1 MTLIGKAFTFAV
13 LVLSV
18 IFMILALVA
27 NASHRNWKDVVLT
40 GVNGQ
45 PGLKQQIET
54 LRRTNDQL
62 REQQNRLQQT
72 LDRERAGRR
81 TALASLQTQLT
92 RLQDDLT
99 SSEKRVQDL
108 NASNIA
114 LAQENETNAEELQ
127 RLTDKNRDLRDTIRT
142 EQQNRD
148 KLFTQTLTLTD
159 QMNQLRGFK
168 TQLEERN
175 AQLATQVTRFEE
187 VIAAKGINVNDPL
200 DGAPPERN
208 GVILEVDRPR
218 RLVSVSIGEDEG
230 LRRGHYLEVTRGG
243 RYVGKLQV
251 RRTFPDRAVAEILV
265 DYSEGVL
272 QEDDRVDTTLD

>member
-1 MTLIGKAFTFAV
+1 
-13 LVLSV
+13 
-18 IFMILALVA
+18 
-27 NASHRNWKDVVLT
+27 
-40 GVNGQ
+40 
-45 PGLKQQIET
+45 
-54 LRRTNDQL
+54 
-62 REQQNRLQQT
+62 RLQQT

-92 RLQDDLT
+92 GLKDQLT

-148 KLFTQTLTLTD
+148 KLFTQTLVLTD

-168 TQLEERN
+168 SQLEERN

-187 VIAAKGINVNDPL
+187 VVAAKGINVNDPL

-218 RLVSVSIGEDEG
+218 RLVSISIGEDEG
-230 LRRGHYLEVTRGG
+230 LRQGHYLEVTRGG

-265 DYSEGVL
+265 DYSEGIL